1 MDSGRRVLMT
11 GDRLLMQATAV
22 TAALAAAALSST
34 ATWADNG
41 GVGFWLPGGMGSLAA
56 VPGQPGWSLSTL
68 YVHLDATAGGGKELQ
83 NNASIVVGLHA
94 RADAFAVMPSYTFAT
109 PVLGGQLTV
118 GVAAAPGNVGVGI
131 NATLTGPR
139 GNQISGAASDERTT
153 LTDVYYLS
161 TLKWNQG
168 VNNFMWYVLGNIPSG
183 TYDSTR
189 LANLSPG
196 YTAVDSGI
204 GYTYLNPATGHELS
218 AVAGFTY
225 NGMND
230 ALQYRN
236 GVDFHFDWAVSQFVS
251 KSVHVG
257 LAGYVYQQVTG
268 DSGVGAKL
276 DEFKGHSVGIGPQ
289 IGVFFPAWEGYM
301 GYLNL
306 RGYWDVVTENRPTTQ
321 TFMATLSFAPSAP
334 EHPKPHGPMH

>member
-1 MDSGRRVLMT
+1 MFCNRRSWP
-11 GDRLLMQATAV
+11 RQPAAAF
-22 TAALAAAALSST
+22 AALCAMALAPGAAH
-34 ATWADNG
+34 ADAG
-41 GVGFWLPGGMGSLAA
+41 GIGFWLPGGMGSLSA
-56 VPGQPGWSLSTL
+56 VPGQPGWSITSL
-68 YVHLDATAGGGKELQ
+68 YLHLEANAGAGKELQ
-83 NNASIVVGLHA
+83 NNASIVTGLHA
-94 RADAFAVMPSYTFAT
+94 RADAVAFLPAYTFET

-118 GVAAAPGNVGVGI
+118 GAAGIPGNVGI
-131 NATLTGPR
+131 NIGATLTGPR
-139 GNQISGAASDERTT
+139 GNQLSGNAHDERTT
-153 LTDVYYLS
+153 FADVYYLA

-168 VNNFMWYVLGNIPSG
+168 VNNYMWYVLGNIPSG

-196 YTAVDSGI
+196 YTAVDSGF
-204 GYTYLNPATGHELS
+204 GYTYLNPQTGHELS

-236 GVDFHFDWAVSQFVS
+236 GIDFHFDWAVSQFVS

-257 LAGYVYQQVTG
+257 VVGYVYQQVTG
-268 DSGVGAKL
+268 DSGLGAKL
-276 DEFKGHSVGIGPQ
+276 GDFKGHSVGIGPQ
-289 IGVFFPAWEGYM
+289 IGLFFQAWEGYT

-334 EHPKPHGPMH
+334 EHPKPRGPMHVK